1 MTNQVRSMKAFI
13 YLILLLPT
21 SLFSQTEAEKSF
33 SRQQVTEDL
42 AFFIKT
48 IENVH
53 PNPYHSISKEKF
65 NTLSDSLSDVL
76 KENVTLPEAWAFFSR
91 LIAAFDEGHST
102 IAYPSALQQQVKE
115 GKVMIFPVLVR
126 EFSGEG
132 LLVRYDLSKDSVLKT
147 GDLITHINGWS
158 AKELV
163 QFLTSFYGGL
173 PSWRTT
179 QALRDF
185 AGQLLL
191 HQVLPPYRI
200 RYTSGG
206 ENRETVIQAVTLSEL
221 QARAAEIRKRTAV
234 ATTSTAPYSYE
245 RTAENIGYINFR
257 SMRDLSVFEKFLDS
271 VFTDINNN
279 PVEGLIIDLR
289 QNGGGNSVLGE
300 RLIGYFSDKPY
311 RMSGGSRWKV
321 SDEYKAFIREQE
333 KTNKVYASGSFQQYL
348 NRTAGDII
356 SSKEV
361 RTHTPGRNKLRFHGK
376 VAVLTGPNTF
386 SSANM
391 LSNAIK
397 DYKLATII
405 GEATGEPCNDYGEL
419 YWTKLP
425 STGLLFYTCSKQ
437 FIRANGDAADLNPV
451 LPDIEV
457 KQDPNSLK
465 DDVLN
470 FTKEW
475 IKKK

>member
-1 MTNQVRSMKAFI
+1 MKAFFF
-13 YLILLLPT
+13 LFLLLPAF
-21 SLFSQTEAEKSF
+21 LFSQTEAEKTF
-33 SRQQVTEDL
+33 SRNEMKEDL

-53 PNPYHSISKEKF
+53 PNPYHSISKEQFKSF
-65 NTLSDSLSDVL
+65 SDSLEIAL
-76 KENVTLPEAWAFFSR
+76 KENTTIPEAWAFFSR

-126 EFSGEG
+126 EFNGEG

-147 GDLITHINGWS
+147 GDLITHINGRS
-158 AKELV
+158 ARDLV
-163 QFLTSFYGGL
+163 KFLTSFYGGL

-185 AGQLLL
+185 GGQLLL

-206 ENRETVIQAVTLSEL
+206 ENKEVVIQAVTMSEL

-234 ATTSTAPYSYE
+234 TTTSTAPYSFE
-245 RTAENIGYINFR
+245 RTAENMGYINFR
-257 SMRDLSVFEKFLDS
+257 SMRDLPVFEKFLDS
-271 VFTDINNN
+271 VFTEIKNK
-279 PVEGLIIDLR
+279 PIEGLIIDLR

-300 RLIGYFSDKPY
+300 KLISYISNKPY
-311 RMSGGSRWKV
+311 RMGGGSRWKV
-321 SDEYKAFIREQE
+321 SDEYKAFVREQS
-333 KTNKVYASGSFQQYL
+333 KTNQVYASGSFQQYL
-348 NRTAGDII
+348 DRKTGDII
-356 SSKEV
+356 GGTAGKPQS
-361 RTHTPGRNKLRFHGK
+361 PGKNELRFEGK

-419 YWTKLP
+419 YWNKLP
-425 STGLLFYTCSKQ
+425 RTGLLFYTCSKQ
-437 FIRANGDAADLNPV
+437 FIRANGDAGDPNPV

-457 KQDPNSLK
+457 KQDPNSLQ

-470 FTKEW
+470 YAKEW
-475 IKKK
+475 MKKK